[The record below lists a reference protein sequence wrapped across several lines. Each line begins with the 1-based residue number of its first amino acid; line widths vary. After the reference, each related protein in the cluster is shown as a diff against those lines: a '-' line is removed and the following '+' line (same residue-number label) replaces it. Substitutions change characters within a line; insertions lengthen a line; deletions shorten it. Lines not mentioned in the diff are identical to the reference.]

1 MYFID
6 IETAPAFRSLSLADA
21 RTQQL
26 FKKKFFREI
35 DERVE
40 KLLPVAHFGQR
51 GHNLLRS
58 EVEESIYLEKAGLLA
73 EFNRI
78 VCVSVGAWVVKAERV
93 DPSVPESYLYIR
105 SYTGEERDILATL
118 SESVFTK
125 ADTLCAHFGKGFD
138 YPVLA
143 RKYLINRLP
152 VPRLLNTKG
161 LKPWEIPLVD
171 TQELWKFGDLRHS
184 CSLDLLAHL
193 FGIPS
198 PKENMD
204 GSQVAEYF
212 YSGRIDEIVKYC
224 EADVRTLAAVYEFIK

>member
-6 IETAPAFRSLSLADA
+6 IETTPAFRSLSLADD
-21 RTQQL
+21 RTQHL

-35 DERVE
+35 AERVE
-40 KLLPVAHFGQR
+40 KLASETPYTPR
-51 GHNLLRS
+51 GLEILRS
-58 EVEESIYLEKAGLLA
+58 EVEQQMYLDKAGLLA
-73 EFNRI
+73 EFNKI
-78 VCVSVGAWVVKAERV
+78 VCVSVGAWIVKS
-93 DPSVPESYLYIR
+93 PSVPESYLYIR
-105 SYTGEERDILATL
+105 SYTGEERDILSTL

>member
-1 MYFID
+1 MYFLD

-35 DERVE
+35 DEKVE
-40 KLLPVAHFGQR
+40 KLSRDIPYTPR
-51 GHNLLRS
+51 GLDILRS
-58 EVEESIYLEKAGLLA
+58 EVEQQMYLDKAGLLA

-78 VCVSVGAWVVKAERV
+78 VCVSVGAWIVKS
-93 DPSVPESYLYIR
+93 PSVPESYLYIK
-105 SYTGEERDILATL
+105 SYTGGERDILSTL
-118 SESVFTK
+118 SESVLSK

-143 RKYLINRLP
+143 RKYLINRLA
-152 VPRLLNTKG
+152 VPRLLNTKNM
-161 LKPWEIPLVD
+161 KPWEIPLVD

-212 YSGRIDEIVKYC
+212 YAGRIDEIVKYC

>member
-1 MYFID
+1 MVFID
-6 IETAPAFRSLSLADA
+6 IETAPALRSLSLADA
-21 RTQQL
+21 RTRQL
-26 FKKKFFREI
+26 FCKKFFREI

-40 KLLPVAHFGQR
+40 KLLPASSFGQR
-51 GHNLLRS
+51 GQAILRS

-78 VCVSVGAWVVKAERV
+78 VCVSVGAYVTGSE
-93 DPSVPESYLYIR
+93 VPEPYLYIK
-105 SYTGEERDILATL
+105 SYTGEERDILSTL

>member
-6 IETAPAFRSLSLADA
+6 IETTPAFRSLSLAEA

-35 DERVE
+35 AERVE
-40 KLLPVAHFGQR
+40 KLASETPYTPR
-51 GHNLLRS
+51 GLEILRS
-58 EVEESIYLEKAGLLA
+58 EVEQQMYLDKAGLLA

-78 VCVSVGAWVVKAERV
+78 VCVSVGAWIVKS
-93 DPSVPESYLYIR
+93 PTVPESYLYIK
-105 SYTGEERDILATL
+105 SYTGEERDILSTL
-118 SESVFTK
+118 SESVFSK

-138 YPVLA
+138 FPVLA

-152 VPRLLNTKG
+152 VPRLLDTKG
-161 LKPWEIPLVD
+161 MKPWEIPLVD

-198 PKENMD
+198 PKQNMD

-212 YSGRIDEIVKYC
+212 YAGRIKEIAEYC
-224 EADVRTLAAVYEFIK
+224 EADVRTLASVYEYLK

>member
-6 IETAPAFRSLSLADA
+6 IETSPAFRSLSLADA

-35 DERVE
+35 AERVE
-40 KLLPVAHFGQR
+40 KLSKDIPYAPR
-51 GHNLLRS
+51 GLDILRS
-58 EVEESIYLEKAGLLA
+58 EVEQQMYLDKAGLLA

-78 VCVSVGAWVVKAERV
+78 VCVSVGAWIVKS
-93 DPSVPESYLYIR
+93 PSVPESYLYIK
-105 SYTGEERDILATL
+105 SYTGEERDILSTL

-138 YPVLA
+138 FPVLA

-152 VPRLLNTKG
+152 VPRLLDTKG
-161 LKPWEIPLVD
+161 MKPWEIPLVD

-198 PKENMD
+198 PKQNMD

-212 YSGRIDEIVKYC
+212 YSGRIKEIAEYC
-224 EADVRTLAAVYEFIK
+224 EADVRTLASVYEYLK

>member
-51 GHNLLRS
+51 GQAILRS
-58 EVEESIYLEKAGLLA
+58 EVEQQMYLDKAGLLA

-78 VCVSVGAWVVKAERV
+78 VCVSVGAWVVKAERG
-93 DPSVPESYLYIR
+93 DPPVPESYLYIK
-105 SYTGEERDILATL
+105 SYTGEERDILSTL
-118 SESVFTK
+118 SESVLSK

-138 YPVLA
+138 FPVLA

-152 VPRLLNTKG
+152 VPRLLDTKG
-161 LKPWEIPLVD
+161 MKPWEIPLVD

-198 PKENMD
+198 PKQNMD

-212 YSGRIDEIVKYC
+212 YSGRIKEIAEYC
-224 EADVRTLAAVYEFIK
+224 EADVRTLASVYEYLK